1 VGRALGAG
9 ALVVLVMAGTPGC
22 TRPKG
27 VVVSRQ
33 HLIQATGTTQAIW
46 NRVREIEQAACD
58 RKMVPEERCQLA
70 VARDAEVR
78 RMFREVDA
86 AILVPGYEVDWD
98 LILKTLQAIGSVLDH
113 LPIP

>member
-1 VGRALGAG
+1 VISEQ
-9 ALVVLVMAGTPGC
+9 GC

-33 HLIQATGTTQAIW
+33 NLIQATGTTQAIW
-46 NRVREIEQAACD
+46 NRVREIEVAACD
-58 RKMVPEERCQLA
+58 RKMVPAERCALA
-70 VARDAEVR
+70 VERDAEVR

-86 AILVPGYEVDWD
+86 AIMVPGYEVDWD

-113 LPIP
+113 LPVP

>member
-1 VGRALGAG
+1 MRR
-9 ALVVLVMAGTPGC
+9 VVAATVLLVMAGTPGC

-46 NRVREIEQAACD
+46 NRVREIEVTACA
-58 RKMVPEERCQLA
+58 RQMVPVERCAQA

-86 AILVPGYEVDWD
+86 AIMTPGYEVDWD
-98 LILKTLQAIGSVLDH
+98 LVLKTLQAIGSVLDH
-113 LPIP
+113 LPVP